1 MEDEAGYLA
10 MLERQMDEAMARL
23 ADACRDEQGCAAP
36 DGDGAKAN
44 GAKQAARAA
53 CEQAEEAARSTYE
66 QEWSKVWGVV
76 RQRKHKGG
84 RGGG

>member
-23 ADACRDEQGCAAP
+23 ADSCRDEPGCATP
-36 DGDGAKAN
+36 EGQDAKH
-44 GAKQAARAA
+44 AARAA

-66 QEWSKVWGVV
+66 QEWAKVWGVV
-76 RQRKHKGG
+76 RQRRHKGG
-84 RGGG
+84 R

>member
-36 DGDGAKAN
+36 EGD
-44 GAKQAARAA
+44 GAKQAARTA
-53 CEQAEEAARSTYE
+53 CEQAEEAARSAYE

>member
-10 MLERQMDEAMARL
+10 MLERQMDE
-23 ADACRDEQGCAAP
+23 
-36 DGDGAKAN
+36 
-44 GAKQAARAA
+44 AA

>member
-36 DGDGAKAN
+36 EAD

-53 CEQAEEAARSTYE
+53 CERAEQAARSTYE
-66 QEWSKVWGVV
+66 QEWAKVWGAV

-84 RGGG
+84 R

>member
-23 ADACRDEQGCAAP
+23 ADTCRDEPGCAAP
-36 DGDGAKAN
+36 EAD

-66 QEWSKVWGVV
+66 QEWAKVWGVV

-84 RGGG
+84 R

>member
-23 ADACRDEQGCAAP
+23 ADTCRDEPGCAAP
-36 DGDGAKAN
+36 EGSDAK
-44 GAKQAARAA
+44 KAARAA

-66 QEWSKVWGVV
+66 QEWAKVWGVV
-76 RQRKHKGG
+76 RQRRHKGG
-84 RGGG
+84 R

>member
-23 ADACRDEQGCAAP
+23 ADTCRDEPGYAAP
-36 DGDGAKAN
+36 EGNSAK
-44 GAKQAARAA
+44 KAARAA

-66 QEWSKVWGVV
+66 QEWAKVWGVV
-76 RQRKHKGG
+76 RQRRHKGG
-84 RGGG
+84 R

>member
-23 ADACRDEQGCAAP
+23 ADTCRDEQGCSAP
-36 DGDGAKAN
+36 EGN
-44 GAKQAARAA
+44 GARQAARAA

-66 QEWSKVWGVV
+66 QEWAKVWGVV
-76 RQRKHKGG
+76 SQRKHKGG
-84 RGGG
+84 R